1 MHIKIGTRKSKL
13 ALWQAFHVDEKL
25 KQLGHTSEIIKMV
38 SEGDKV
44 LDTPLPLIGG
54 KGVFTKVLDDALLE
68 GKIDIAVHSLKD
80 IPTENNDLLQISSIL
95 ERENPLDALVC
106 KNNLDFLK
114 NENATIATSSTRRK
128 AQWLSKYPNHTI
140 VDIRG
145 NVPTRL
151 DKLKNSEWD
160 ATILACAGLIR
171 LDLKKEIDQS
181 LNWMIGAPAQ
191 GAVAIMSL
199 KKNVEL
205 NQILKSLNDH
215 DTMVCTNIER
225 DFLNRLNGGCSSPVG
240 AYAYIENDQIFFT
253 AIALNK
259 NGSDEIKIELCEN
272 IEDGKDLG
280 KKAAQIAI
288 NQGAQNLIK

>member
-44 LDTPLPLIGG
+44 LDTPLPLMGG